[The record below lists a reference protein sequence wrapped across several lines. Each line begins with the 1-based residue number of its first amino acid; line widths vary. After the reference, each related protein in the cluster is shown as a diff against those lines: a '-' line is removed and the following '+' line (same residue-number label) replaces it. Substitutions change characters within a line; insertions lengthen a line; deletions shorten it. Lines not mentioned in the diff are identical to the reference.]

1 MTDNIEN
8 TLYELE
14 QGFWTGGEEFY
25 RAHLDG
31 LRLTVFPKLTA
42 LLDNEN
48 IARQVGHKR

>member
-8 TLYELE
+8 TRYELE
-14 QGFWTGGEEFY
+14 QGFRTGEEFY

-31 LRLTVFPKLTA
+31 LCLTVFPKLTA

-48 IARQVGHKR
+48 IAQQVSHKR